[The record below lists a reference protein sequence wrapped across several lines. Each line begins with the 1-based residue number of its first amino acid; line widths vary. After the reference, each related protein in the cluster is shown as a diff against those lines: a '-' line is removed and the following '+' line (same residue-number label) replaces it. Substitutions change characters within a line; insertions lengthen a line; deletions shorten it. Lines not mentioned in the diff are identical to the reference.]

1 MNDEILSLKAQINDL
16 KISNELI
23 SQKYKNS
30 LQRENE
36 LLNKLILAKKKVNIL
51 SRCIPYYN
59 YKAMHSAGKITDE
72 ELEVLESV

>member
-51 SRCIPYYN
+51 ARCIPYYN

>member
-30 LQRENE
+30 LQIENE

-51 SRCIPYYN
+51 ARCIPYYN

>member
-51 SRCIPYYN
+51 ARCIPYYN

-72 ELEVLESV
+72 ELEVLENV